1 MSTKR
6 DYYEVLGIDRD
17 ASEAEIKKAYRKLAV
32 KFHPDRNTED
42 PQAAEKFREATEAY
56 DVLKDP
62 EKRAQYDRFGHAA
75 EQSGFGA
82 GGFGPAGFAGFGGGM
97 DLNEALRRFMQ
108 DFGMGDLFG
117 GMGGGLEEPG
127 RQPGRNLQVKLSLSL
142 LEAARGA
149 TKKIK
154 VQKLVACSSCQG
166 SGAQPGS
173 RPQTCGTCRGVG
185 RVRQVRQSLLG
196 QMMTESVCPTCQG
209 RGQVVKD
216 PCGNCRGTGT
226 VRGEE
231 TLEIKVPAGVSSG
244 NYMELRGKG
253 DIGAQGAP
261 PGHLRVVMDVA
272 DDELFV
278 RHDDDVLMD
287 VPVSPIDLMLGTKLT
302 VPTLEGKVALK
313 VPPGTQ
319 SHKVFR
325 LRGKG
330 IPHLNRSG
338 CGDQLVRVISWTPLD
353 LTTDQIRRLKELR
366 EDLSKQVPPPGRR
379 LYD

>member
-1 MSTKR
+1 MPTKR
-6 DYYEVLGIDRD
+6 DYYEVLGIDRQ
-17 ASEAEIKKAYRKLAV
+17 AGEAEIKKAYRKLAV
-32 KFHPDRNTED
+32 KYHPDRNTED

-75 EQSGFGA
+75 EQAGFGA
-82 GGFGPAGFAGFGGGM
+82 GGFGGGFGGFGGM

-117 GMGGGLEEPG
+117 GGMGGPMEDAG
-127 RQPGRNLQVKLSLSL
+127 RRQGRNLQVKLLLSL
-142 LEAARGA
+142 REAAQGA

-154 VQKLVACSSCQG
+154 VQKQVACPACQG
-166 SGAQPGS
+166 SGARQGS
-173 RPQTCGTCRGVG
+173 RPQACGTCRGIG

-196 QMMTESVCPTCQG
+196 QMVTESACPACHG
-209 RGQVVKD
+209 RGQIIGD
-216 PCGNCRGTGT
+216 PCGDCRGTGT

-253 DIGAQGAP
+253 DQGEQGAP
-261 PGHLRVVMDVA
+261 AGHLRVVMEVA
-272 DDELFV
+272 DDELFE
-278 RHDDDVLMD
+278 RHGDDVLLD
-287 VPVSPIDLMLGTKLT
+287 VPVSPIDLMLGAKLT
-302 VPTLEGKVALK
+302 VPTLDGKVALK

-319 SHKVFR
+319 SHKIFR

-330 IPHLNRSG
+330 IAHLNRPG
-338 CGDQLVRVISWTPLD
+338 AGDLLVRVLAWTPLD
-353 LTTDQIRRLKELR
+353 LSTEQIRRLKELR
-366 EDLSKQVPPPGRR
+366 EELAQHVPPPGRR
-379 LYD
+379 VYE